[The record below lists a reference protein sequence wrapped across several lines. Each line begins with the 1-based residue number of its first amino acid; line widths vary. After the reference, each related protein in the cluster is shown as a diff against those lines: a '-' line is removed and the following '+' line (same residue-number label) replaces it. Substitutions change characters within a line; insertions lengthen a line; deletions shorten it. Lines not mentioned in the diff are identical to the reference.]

1 MDILMLLPTFV
12 IALLLSAGVVIAMY
26 LLRLGK
32 EVYNLKVQVSM
43 LKVEF
48 AKQGDGRSSMVDRLN
63 APRVG
68 RSAGQSVTLS
78 QAS

>member
-12 IALLLSAGVVIAMY
+12 IALLLLAGVAISIY

-32 EVYNLKVQVSM
+32 EVYSLKVQVSM
-43 LKVEF
+43 LEVEI
-48 AKQGDGRSSMVDRLN
+48 AKQGDGRSSMVDRLS

-68 RSAGQSVTLS
+68 RSAGQYAALS

>member
-12 IALLLSAGVVIAMY
+12 IALLLLACVGMAMY

-32 EVYNLKVQVSM
+32 EVYSLKVQVSM
-43 LKVEF
+43 LKVEI

>member
-1 MDILMLLPTFV
+1 MLMPTFV
-12 IALLLSAGVVIAMY
+12 IALLLLACVASAMY

-43 LKVEF
+43 LKVEI
-48 AKQGDGRSSMVDRLN
+48 AKHDDGRSSTVDRLN

-68 RSAGQSVTLS
+68 RLAGQSITLS